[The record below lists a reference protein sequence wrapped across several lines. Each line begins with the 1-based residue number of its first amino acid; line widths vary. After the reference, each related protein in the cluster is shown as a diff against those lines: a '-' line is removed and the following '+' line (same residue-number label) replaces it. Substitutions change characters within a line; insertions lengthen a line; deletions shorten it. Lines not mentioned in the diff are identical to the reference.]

1 MKTVEVDTGLVPAK
15 QRADAWRESL
25 LETFGPIHVESLDDE
40 TLSGQLR
47 SVSRGCFTFNGMR
60 YRGMSLWRSP
70 VDVAQLDQEHFTL
83 TLPSSR
89 LHVVQHGQ
97 ERVLE
102 PGQIY
107 LFNHA
112 VTYRTRPQTEYRTDS
127 IAFPGRLLQQR
138 MGSIEPFY
146 DLGAGSGNPTRTELI
161 RTFASH
167 LSAGVTTWTEHEYET
182 LVGQFMDM
190 LALFAGGAT
199 AAAASAATS
208 TRTGHRERALKYI
221 RAHAT
226 DSALCPRHVA
236 EACGISLSYLHEVF
250 RAAGVPVEEKIF
262 EERLE
267 TARRMLIDPKSRGDS
282 IQSICYDAGFND
294 PAHFSRKFKQ
304 RFGMTPG
311 EMRRAAL
318 QPAAPWRTDEAA
330 R

>member
-1 MKTVEVDTGLVPAK
+1 MKTVEVDTALVPAK

-25 LETFGPIHVESLDDE
+25 LGIFGPIHVESLDDE
-40 TLSGQLR
+40 SLSGRLR

-70 VDVAQLDQEHFTL
+70 VDVAKLDQEHFTL

-89 LHVVQHGQ
+89 LHVVQHGR

-112 VTYRTRPQTEYRTDS
+112 VTYRTRPQTEYRTES

-138 MGSIEPFY
+138 MGSLEPFY
-146 DLGAGSGNPTRTELI
+146 DLGTGCGNPVNTQLI
-161 RTFASH
+161 RAFASH
-167 LSAGVTTWTEHEYET
+167 LSQGVTTWTEHEYET

-190 LALFAGGAT
+190 LALFAGGAAAT
-199 AAAASAATS
+199 ACSLETS
-208 TRTGHRERALKYI
+208 TRAGHRERALKYI
-221 RAHAT
+221 RAHAS
-226 DSALCPRHVA
+226 DSTLSPRHVA

-267 TARRMLIDPKSRGDS
+267 IARRMLIDPKTRGAS
-282 IQSICYDAGFND
+282 IQTVCYDAGFND

-311 EMRRAAL
+311 EMRRTAFLPPSA
-318 QPAAPWRTDEAA
+318 
-330 R
+330 

>member
-1 MKTVEVDTGLVPAK
+1 MKTVEVDTGLVPPT

-25 LETFGPIHVESLDDE
+25 LGTFGPIHVEAIDE
-40 TLSGQLR
+40 DTLSGQLR

-70 VDVAQLDQEHFTL
+70 VDVARLDQEHFTL

-89 LHVVQHGQ
+89 LHVVQHGH

-112 VTYRTRPQTEYRTDS
+112 VTYRTRPQAEYRTES
-127 IAFPGRLLQQR
+127 IAFPASQLQQR
-138 MGSIEPFY
+138 MGSTQPFY
-146 DLGAGSGNPTRTELI
+146 DLGAGCGNIASTELI

-167 LSAGVTTWTEHEYET
+167 LSTGVTSWTEHEYET

-190 LALFAGGAT
+190 LALFASGAT
-199 AAAASAATS
+199 ASATS
-208 TRTGHRERALKYI
+208 METSARIGHRERALKYI
-221 RAHAT
+221 RAHAS
-226 DSALCPRHVA
+226 DSTLCPRRVA
-236 EACGISLSYLHEVF
+236 EGCSISLSYLHEVF
-250 RAAGVPVEEKIF
+250 RAGGVPVEEAIF

-267 TARRMLIDPKSRGDS
+267 IARRLLIDPKNRCAS
-282 IQSICYDAGFND
+282 IQTVCYDAGFND

-318 QPAAPWRTDEAA
+318 APVSN
-330 R
+330 